1 MKSQERHKL
10 KENEFART
18 VVHAREVLATR
29 QRDIDVGGRRHRRVA
44 GDRRRVRV
52 VAAVD
57 RQPRHRP
64 PRKRAGRLR
73 GAGGARRPHPRRAA
87 PLLCSSPA
95 PIVTEQA
102 KLEAALPKF
111 LEAADRYPSTQAGI
125 AARYHA
131 AGILAT
137 LGRYQR
143 GGTAISGSRVD
154 EPDPASTDA
163 PAASGSPRRRSRR
176 RSTTARSRIYTELSR
191 DTSSQ
196 MPVDGVL
203 MQLGRAC
210 ALAGRKE
217 EAVRAFTRVTEEF
230 PTSLYF
236 DGCEARARRREKVVA
251 RQLSGDQL
259 QLQADQ
265 LEHPR
270 LLTPEQLIS

>member
-29 QRDIDVGGRRHRRVA
+29 QRDVTWAVAVIVALLAIVGGYAWWRQSTASRGTDLLASALAVYEAPVVPVA
-44 GDRRRVRV
+44 
-52 VAAVD
+52 
-57 RQPRHRP
+57 P
-64 PRKRAGRLR
+64 PSPG
-73 GAGGARRPHPRRAA
+73 
-87 PLLCSSPA
+87 SPA
-95 PIVTEQA
+95 PVQQPGTYLTEQA

-137 LGRYQR
+137 LGRFSEAEQR
-143 GGTAISGSRVD
+143 FQEVVSRAGSSLYGRTGRLGLAQAQVAQKKYDNAI
-154 EPDPASTDA
+154 TL
-163 PAASGSPRRRSRR
+163 
-176 RSTTARSRIYTELSR
+176 YTELSR
-191 DTSSQ
+191 DTASQ
-196 MPVDGVL
+196 LPVDGVL

-230 PTSLYF
+230 PASLYF
-236 DGCEARARRREKVVA
+236 TDAKRELEDARK
-251 RQLSGDQL
+251 S
-259 QLQADQ
+259 
-265 LEHPR
+265 
-270 LLTPEQLIS
+270 